1 MSLNSLGKSLIQ
13 KKGLWL
19 SFINKWNVENT
30 FNIIKVQDLDD
41 ILQTAYLKFLK
52 RPVYYYDDINIEY
65 FKKVL
70 NSVYIDTYRKKI
82 NNKYVSLEK
91 SLRHID
97 KLFYYN
103 DYRNIDWKGQQT
115 RNKILFSISTK
126 KMKKQEDR
134 YKNVLLKIKK
144 LNKEDSLFLDYVME
158 NNFNI
163 TKISKLLD
171 INYYSVYR
179 RYKSIINFLRTNYSS
194 KTTIYET
201 KNNRDIDRQ
210 LKSNFFTLYNWL
222 INLFSIMDKR
232 KFNGGKRE
240 GAGRKPKS
248 EESKLIEKLSPLE
261 PLAFAALKKGLEKGD
276 FKYVQLYYNYVEGK
290 PKETKDI
297 HINEDVPL
305 FID

>member
-1 MSLNSLGKSLIQ
+1 MSLNSLGKNLIQ

-19 SFINKWNVENT
+19 SFINKWNVKNT
-30 FNIIKVQDLDD
+30 FNIIKEEDLDD

-70 NSVYIDTYRKKI
+70 NSVYIDTYRKKT

-91 SLRHID
+91 SLSHID
-97 KLFYYN
+97 KLFYYK
-103 DYRNIDWKGQQT
+103 DYINIDWKGQQT
-115 RNKILFSISTK
+115 INKILFSTSTK
-126 KMKKQEDR
+126 KIKKQEDR

-144 LNKEDSLFLDYVME
+144 LNKEDGLFLDYVME

-179 RYKSIINFLRTNYSS
+179 RYKSIINFLRTNYLN

-210 LKSNFFTLYNWL
+210 LKSNIFTLYNWL
-222 INLFSIMDKR
+222 IKVFQNVQI
-232 KFNGGKRE
+232 RE
-240 GAGRKPKS
+240 QRR
-248 EESKLIEKLSPLE
+248 
-261 PLAFAALKKGLEKGD
+261 
-276 FKYVQLYYNYVEGK
+276 
-290 PKETKDI
+290 
-297 HINEDVPL
+297 
-305 FID
+305 

>member
-1 MSLNSLGKSLIQ
+1 MSLNSLGKKLIQ
-13 KKGLWL
+13 KKRLWL
-19 SFINKWNVENT
+19 SFINKWNVKNT
-30 FNIIKVQDLDD
+30 FNIIKEDDLDD

-52 RPVYYYDDINIEY
+52 RPVYYYDDVNIQY

-70 NSVYIDTYRKKI
+70 KSVYIDTYRKKTS
-82 NNKYVSLEK
+82 NKYVSLEK
-91 SLRHID
+91 SLNNMDR
-97 KLFYYN
+97 LFYYN
-103 DYRNIDWKGQQT
+103 NNKMSDYKAQIT
-115 RNKILFSISTK
+115 RNKILFSLSTK
-126 KMKKQEDR
+126 KIKKQEDR

-210 LKSNFFTLYNWL
+210 LKSNIFTLY
-222 INLFSIMDKR
+222 I
-232 KFNGGKRE
+232 
-240 GAGRKPKS
+240 
-248 EESKLIEKLSPLE
+248 
-261 PLAFAALKKGLEKGD
+261 
-276 FKYVQLYYNYVEGK
+276 
-290 PKETKDI
+290 
-297 HINEDVPL
+297 
-305 FID
+305 

>member
-210 LKSNFFTLYNWL
+210 LKSNFFTLYN
-222 INLFSIMDKR
+222 
-232 KFNGGKRE
+232 
-240 GAGRKPKS
+240 
-248 EESKLIEKLSPLE
+248 
-261 PLAFAALKKGLEKGD
+261 
-276 FKYVQLYYNYVEGK
+276 
-290 PKETKDI
+290 
-297 HINEDVPL
+297 
-305 FID
+305 